1 MNQIIVSDFLIQL
14 LRILRLYYLNVD
26 KLGMDKDVMVYAD
39 YVGKLYE
46 FFYQKMKIKPF
57 S

>member
-57 S
+57 K

>member
-1 MNQIIVSDFLIQL
+1 MNQTIVSDFLIQL

-39 YVGKLYE
+39 YVGKLFE
-46 FFYQKMKIKPF
+46 FFYKNMKIKPF